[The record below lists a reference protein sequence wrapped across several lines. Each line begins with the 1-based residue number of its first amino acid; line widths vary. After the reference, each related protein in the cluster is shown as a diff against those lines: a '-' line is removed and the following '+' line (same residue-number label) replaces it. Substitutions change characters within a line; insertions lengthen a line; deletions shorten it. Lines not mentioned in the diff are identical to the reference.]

1 VEVVD
6 VSEGKMEEIVDI
18 AEAFQGKREEV
29 VEVLEARGKWR
40 QW

>member
-1 VEVVD
+1 MVD